1 MIMVFAH
8 RNRDIKVDMVEY
20 YNIDDSESES
30 ANPSQGS
37 DQDQPEDPN
46 DRDEQGHDEDIQDPE
61 GDMADDH
68 EESPNGQDG
77 GPHESLTGSS
87 TESHGIGDVSS
98 SEEEET
104 GSEWGHEDSTNSEC
118 SANKLKSILKRRSE
132 HQAATM
138 ETCKRS

>member
-1 MIMVFAH
+1 MIMVFAD
-8 RNRDIKVDMVEY
+8 RNRDIKIDIVEY

-46 DRDEQGHDEDIQDPE
+46 HRDEQGHDEDIQDPE
-61 GDMADDH
+61 GNMADDH

-87 TESHGIGDVSS
+87 TESHSIGDVSS

-118 SANKLKSILKRRSE
+118 SANKLKSILKIGRA
-132 HQAATM
+132 HV
-138 ETCKRS
+138 